1 MISNTPSFPASWNIE
16 AAKRIADTP
25 AGIVYELTRKDGSLA
40 IAKVLKKK
48 VLKDSLR
55 GADFIAWRAG
65 IGCVELLDQSDN
77 ILLMEHAGT
86 ETLRDVLFRD
96 GNDDATTEIAAE
108 VLLRY
113 HQPSEQSPPSSLLTL
128 PLYFESLFRKAEQDR
143 SDGVD
148 SPFVEAARLAQTLI
162 DQQRDI
168 KPLHGDLHHENIM
181 HSDRGWIIIDPAGLI
196 GDAALDVANMH
207 VAMGITAG
215 IMISIRFAR
224 RLAETG
230 SAADQRFV
238 NLVPGGLRPHE
249 GLIIKT
255 GREHRRQEVVDGAQ
269 IKGQRR
275 ETVLRGNDGAVEHLL
290 HRGAHIGLLA

>member
-1 MISNTPSFPASWNIE
+1 MSSNTPSFPASWNIE

-25 AGIVYELTRKDGSLA
+25 AGVVYELTRKDGSLA

-65 IGCVELLDQSDN
+65 IGCVELLDRSDP
-77 ILLMEHAGT
+77 ILLMEHAGK

-96 GNDDATTEIAAE
+96 GNDNSATEIAAE

-113 HQPSEQSPPSSLLTL
+113 HQPSAQPPPSSLLTL

-148 SPFVEAARLAQTLI
+148 SPFVAAARLAQTLI

-196 GDAALDVANMH
+196 GDAALDVANMF
-207 VAMGITAG
+207 
-215 IMISIRFAR
+215 SNPLDRFDLTRSEAR
-224 RLAETG
+224 IASMAAIFAKALQRDEKLLLQYAFAYG
-230 SAADQRFV
+230 CLSAAW
-238 NLVPGGLRPHE
+238 HE
-249 GLIIKT
+249 EDGNAEERDNELAVAAAIKT
-255 GREHRRQEVVDGAQ
+255 VL
-269 IKGQRR
+269 GQF
-275 ETVLRGNDGAVEHLL
+275 
-290 HRGAHIGLLA
+290 

>member
-1 MISNTPSFPASWNIE
+1 MSSNTPSFPASWNIE

-25 AGIVYELTRKDGSLA
+25 AGVVYELTRKDGSLA

-55 GADFIAWRAG
+55 GADFITWRAG
-65 IGCVELLDQSDN
+65 IGCVELLDQSDT

-96 GNDDATTEIAAE
+96 GNDDAATEIAAE
-108 VLLRY
+108 VLLKY

-143 SDGVD
+143 RDGVD
-148 SPFVEAARLAQTLI
+148 SPFVEAARLAQELI

-196 GDAALDVANMH
+196 GDAALDVANMFSNPLDRFDLTRSEARIASMAAIFSRALQRDERLLLQYAFAYGCLSATWH
-207 VAMGITAG
+207 EEDGNAEERDNELAVAAT
-215 IMISIRFAR
+215 
-224 RLAETG
+224 
-230 SAADQRFV
+230 
-238 NLVPGGLRPHE
+238 
-249 GLIIKT
+249 IK
-255 GREHRRQEVVDGAQ
+255 A
-269 IKGQRR
+269 
-275 ETVLRGNDGAVEHLL
+275 VLKQF
-290 HRGAHIGLLA
+290 

>member
-1 MISNTPSFPASWNIE
+1 MSSNTPSFPASWNIE

-25 AGIVYELTRKDGSLA
+25 AGVVYELTRKDGSLA

-55 GADFIAWRAG
+55 GADFITWRAG
-65 IGCVELLDQSDN
+65 IGCVELLDQSDT

-96 GNDDATTEIAAE
+96 GNDDAATEIAAE

-113 HQPSEQSPPSSLLTL
+113 HQPSKQSPPSSLLTL
-128 PLYFESLFRKAEQDR
+128 PLYFESLFRMAEQDR
-143 SDGVD
+143 RDGVD

-181 HSDRGWIIIDPAGLI
+181 HSHRGWIIIDPAGLI
-196 GDAALDVANMH
+196 GDAALDVANMFSNPLDRFDLTRSEARIASMAAIFSRALQRDERLLLQYAFVYGCLSATWH
-207 VAMGITAG
+207 EEDGNAEERDNELAVAAT
-215 IMISIRFAR
+215 
-224 RLAETG
+224 
-230 SAADQRFV
+230 
-238 NLVPGGLRPHE
+238 
-249 GLIIKT
+249 IK
-255 GREHRRQEVVDGAQ
+255 A
-269 IKGQRR
+269 
-275 ETVLRGNDGAVEHLL
+275 VLKQF
-290 HRGAHIGLLA
+290 

>member
-143 SDGVD
+143 HDGVD

-196 GDAALDVANMH
+196 GDAALDVANMFSNPLDRFDLTRSEARIASMAAIFSRALQRDERLLLQYAFAYGCLSATWH
-207 VAMGITAG
+207 EEDGNAEERNNELAVAAT
-215 IMISIRFAR
+215 
-224 RLAETG
+224 
-230 SAADQRFV
+230 
-238 NLVPGGLRPHE
+238 
-249 GLIIKT
+249 IK
-255 GREHRRQEVVDGAQ
+255 A
-269 IKGQRR
+269 
-275 ETVLRGNDGAVEHLL
+275 VLKQF
-290 HRGAHIGLLA
+290 

>member
-143 SDGVD
+143 HDGVD

-196 GDAALDVANMH
+196 GDAALDVANMFSNPLDRFDLTRSEARIASMAAIFSRALQRDERLLLQYAFAYGCLSATWH
-207 VAMGITAG
+207 EEDGNAEERDNELAVAAT
-215 IMISIRFAR
+215 
-224 RLAETG
+224 
-230 SAADQRFV
+230 
-238 NLVPGGLRPHE
+238 
-249 GLIIKT
+249 IK
-255 GREHRRQEVVDGAQ
+255 A
-269 IKGQRR
+269 
-275 ETVLRGNDGAVEHLL
+275 VLKHF
-290 HRGAHIGLLA
+290 

>member
-86 ETLRDVLFRD
+86 ETLRDLLFRD

-108 VLLRY
+108 VLLGY

-143 SDGVD
+143 HDGVD

-196 GDAALDVANMH
+196 GDAALDVANMFSNPLDRFDLTRSEARIASMAAIFSKALQRDERLLLQYAFAYGCLSATWH
-207 VAMGITAG
+207 EEDGNAEERDNELAVAAT
-215 IMISIRFAR
+215 
-224 RLAETG
+224 
-230 SAADQRFV
+230 
-238 NLVPGGLRPHE
+238 
-249 GLIIKT
+249 IK
-255 GREHRRQEVVDGAQ
+255 A
-269 IKGQRR
+269 
-275 ETVLRGNDGAVEHLL
+275 VLKQF
-290 HRGAHIGLLA
+290 

>member
-196 GDAALDVANMH
+196 GDAALDVANMFSNPLDRFDLTRSEARIASMAAIFQGRCNGTNGYCCNMPSPMAAFRPRGTKRT
-207 VAMGITAG
+207 AMRKNATTN
-215 IMISIRFAR
+215 SP
-224 RLAETG
+224 
-230 SAADQRFV
+230 S
-238 NLVPGGLRPHE
+238 
-249 GLIIKT
+249 
-255 GREHRRQEVVDGAQ
+255 RQPSRQ
-269 IKGQRR
+269 S
-275 ETVLRGNDGAVEHLL
+275 
-290 HRGAHIGLLA
+290 